1 MIRGTF
7 LLFFLISASA
17 SSPLL
22 VSMFHDLQLRLAY
35 SVRTVLRPTYLPMLK
50 VMIDRMAYHKDEVAI
65 EAFDNFISPYNQVYL
80 GEDALPWFVD
90 QLHSS
95 VHVAEYLRIISTTMP
110 KEWSTPSP
118 VCNDL

>member
-1 MIRGTF
+1 MIRKT
-7 LLFFLISASA
+7 LFESVCISLYLSE
-17 SSPLL
+17 
-22 VSMFHDLQLRLAY
+22 MFHDLQLRLAD

-95 VHVAEYLRIISTTMP
+95 VHVAEYLRIISTTMQ

-118 VCNDL
+118 VCNDLE